1 MLIVWNK
8 LTRIFCR
15 EVDIMKKFIML
26 LLILST
32 MIICIGCNGN
42 KVDNDTYNRT
52 RDVFLEE
59 IHPRL

>member
-32 MIICIGCNGN
+32 MIICIGCKGN
-42 KVDNDTYNRT
+42 RVDNDNYNRAK
-52 RDVFLEE
+52 DVFLEE
-59 IHPRL
+59 IYPR

>member
-1 MLIVWNK
+1 
-8 LTRIFCR
+8 
-15 EVDIMKKFIML
+15 MKKFIML